1 MRENCKYGLMRG
13 NRTSFTDDP
22 KRAQSWKRRIQPR
35 ISLRND
41 EPVLYSTKLQRLK
54 PGARVV
60 AHDFDIDEWKPTK
73 IDESSLGSGVIFA
86 IYNNGSNCVHHF
98 LHLLIFCH

>member
-41 EPVLYSTKLQRLK
+41 EPVLYSTR
-54 PGARVV
+54 
-60 AHDFDIDEWKPTK
+60 
-73 IDESSLGSGVIFA
+73 SLRGEMPSWFEIVGG
-86 IYNNGSNCVHHF
+86 NK
-98 LHLLIFCH
+98 

>member
-1 MRENCKYGLMRG
+1 MIGKPYAGELQVRFDEG

-41 EPVLYSTKLQRLK
+41 EPVLYSTAISWKSFDSAENDLYTLAPLDYLQL
-54 PGARVV
+54 
-60 AHDFDIDEWKPTK
+60 
-73 IDESSLGSGVIFA
+73 
-86 IYNNGSNCVHHF
+86 
-98 LHLLIFCH
+98 

>member
-1 MRENCKYGLMRG
+1 LMRG

-41 EPVLYSTKLQRLK
+41 EPVLYSTLNDLFLPKLATGVFGGLSGANDGK
-54 PGARVV
+54 ISVVPGGGNEPNVYL
-60 AHDFDIDEWKPTK
+60 EW
-73 IDESSLGSGVIFA
+73 
-86 IYNNGSNCVHHF
+86 
-98 LHLLIFCH
+98 